1 MIERLLAAE
10 SALAS
15 DELDAAERQFN
26 LVAEADPRNAIAVVG
41 LARVA
46 ERRGDG
52 FSARAL
58 ALRALD
64 IDPDEAAAARL
75 LGDLDREILQPA
87 AEPEAATEPA
97 GQAVAAAPPAPPR
110 SRRPRA
116 APWWRRWLDRLRGR
130 S

>member
-15 DELDAAERQFN
+15 NELDAAERQFN
-26 LVAEADPRNAIAVVG
+26 LVADADPRNALAVVG

-75 LGDLDREILQPA
+75 LRDLDREML
-87 AEPEAATEPA
+87 EPA
-97 GQAVAAAPPAPPR
+97 PVSTGAAPGAVPQRVPSSA
-110 SRRPRA
+110 RPG
-116 APWWRRWLDRLRGR
+116 PWWRRWLDRLRGR
-130 S
+130 G